1 MRNRKI
7 IKLLTFGQIL
17 WMLLILGSFFFM
29 KFHYDK
35 SNWVYLV
42 GDILYILAG
51 IYCIVIFGKVKKLL
65 KKED

>member
-7 IKLLTFGQIL
+7 IKLLTFGQIF
-17 WMLLILGSFFFM
+17 WMLQILGSFFFM
-29 KFHYDK
+29 KFYYDK

-42 GDILYILAG
+42 GNILCILAG
-51 IYCIVIFGKVKKLL
+51 IYCFVTFGKVKKLL